1 MSVSLKDPSNNSGA
15 GLSAGVLVLFGLLL
29 AIMALLS
36 EFPGASIVSL
46 GAFILFGLYICLAMP
61 SFLMKFFIVLFGII
75 AAIAGC
81 FSCEFLDGY
90 LPELRTTASFS
101 GSLPLLILNY
111 FIFLVCLYGFDKM
124 LGRDDESLLSEVY
137 VGVEQKWFKW
147 IHCSVTLMIAIMFLH
162 VLPNPSFISG
172 VDRFGYTAHYLTGVW
187 RYLHSASM
195 ILCIVPLLAIRYGY
209 KKSGLFSIAL
219 FCFYLFWTG
228 VKFSGFYTL
237 LGLASLVFYD
247 KVVTLNKKL
256 ASRTLAVI
264 FLALGLLLGVAV
276 FAHSF
281 AASSDTSSEFF
292 FNRTAQQGQLWWST
306 YKNYA
311 GGQGFNGISDELTYF
326 SFGDKAISECVGDQ
340 CGIYKIMY
348 LNAPSD
354 MVNAKLAS
362 GSRYTEAA
370 YPSAYYYF
378 GPIGTLAFSVLTA
391 LITVYLV
398 NLMISVMHGRQ
409 FLSSLACFVIWR
421 GWGTFRSMVLLSSLF
436 DPTVVL
442 SLLIVLLFSRKA
454 CKTSHSAGGDC
465 QTKCQILK
473 GFSNE

>member
-1 MSVSLKDPSNNSGA
+1 MSVYLKRSANNSGA
-15 GLSAGVLVLFGLLL
+15 GMSAGIIVLFGLLFI
-29 AIMALLS
+29 IMTFLS
-36 EFPGASIVSL
+36 EFPAASIVSL
-46 GAFILFGLYICLAMP
+46 SAFVIFGLYVCQTTP

-81 FSCEFLDGY
+81 FSCEFLGGY
-90 LPELRTTASFS
+90 LPELRTTALFA

-111 FIFLVCLYGFDKM
+111 FIYLTCLYGFDKM
-124 LGRDDESLLSEVY
+124 IGGDDKSLLSDVN

-147 IHCSVTLMIAIMFLH
+147 IHCGVTLMIAIMYLH
-162 VLPNPSFISG
+162 AIPNPSFISG
-172 VDRFGYTAHYLTGVW
+172 VDRFSYTAHYLTGVW

-195 ILCIVPLLAIRYGY
+195 ILCIIPLLAIRYGY
-209 KKSGLFSIAL
+209 KKSGYLSIVL
-219 FCFYLFWTG
+219 FCLYLFWTG

-247 KVVTLNKKL
+247 KVVALNKKL
-256 ASRTLAVI
+256 VSQALAAT

-276 FAHSF
+276 FAHGF

-306 YKNYA
+306 YRNYA
-311 GGQGFNGISDELTYF
+311 GEQGFNDFPDELSSF
-326 SFGDKAISECVGDQ
+326 SFGDKAIRECVGAQ
-340 CGIYKIMY
+340 YGIYKIMY

-354 MVNAKLAS
+354 LVNAKLTS

-398 NLMISVMHGRQ
+398 NLMISVMHGREI
-409 FLSSLACFVIWR
+409 LSSLACFVIWR
-421 GWGTFRSMVLLSSLF
+421 AWCTFRSMVLLSSLF
-436 DPTVVL
+436 DPTVL
-442 SLLIVLLFSRKA
+442 FSFLIVLLFSRKA
-454 CKTSHSAGGDC
+454 CRAPYSTSSDY
-465 QTKCQILK
+465 QTKRQILE
-473 GFSNE
+473 GFTNE

>member
-1 MSVSLKDPSNNSGA
+1 MSVSLKRSTNNSDA
-15 GLSAGVLVLFGLLL
+15 GMSAGIIVLFGLLFT
-29 AIMALLS
+29 IMAFLS
-36 EFPGASIVSL
+36 EFPAASIVSL
-46 GAFILFGLYICLAMP
+46 GAFVLFGLYVCQTTP

-81 FSCEFLDGY
+81 FSCEFLGGY
-90 LPELRTTASFS
+90 LPELRATASFA

-111 FIFLVCLYGFDKM
+111 FIFFTCLYGFDKM
-124 LGRDDESLLSEVY
+124 IGGDENSLLSDVH

-162 VLPNPSFISG
+162 VIPNPSFISG
-172 VDRFGYTAHYLTGVW
+172 VDRFNYTALYLTGVW

-209 KKSGLFSIAL
+209 RKSGYFSIAL
-219 FCFYLFWTG
+219 FCLYLIWTG

-247 KVVTLNKKL
+247 KVVALNKKCVSQAL
-256 ASRTLAVI
+256 AAT
-264 FLALGLLLGVAV
+264 FLALGILLGVAV
-276 FAHSF
+276 FMHGF

-306 YKNYA
+306 YGHYA
-311 GGQGFNGISDELTYF
+311 GGQGFNDFSDELSSF
-326 SFGDKAISECVGDQ
+326 SFGDKAIRECVGAQ
-340 CGIYKIMY
+340 YGIYKIMY

-354 MVNAKLAS
+354 VVNAKLMS

-370 YPSAYYYF
+370 YPSTYYYF

-391 LITVYLV
+391 FITVYLV
-398 NLMISVMHGRQ
+398 NLMISVMHGRE
-409 FLSSLACFVIWR
+409 FISSLACFVIWR
-421 GWGTFRSMVLLSSLF
+421 AWCTFRSMVLLSSLF
-436 DPTVVL
+436 DPTVL
-442 SLLIVLLFSRKA
+442 ISFLIVLLFSRKA
-454 CKTSHSAGGDC
+454 CRAQYSTSGDK
-465 QTKCQILK
+465 QTKRQILE